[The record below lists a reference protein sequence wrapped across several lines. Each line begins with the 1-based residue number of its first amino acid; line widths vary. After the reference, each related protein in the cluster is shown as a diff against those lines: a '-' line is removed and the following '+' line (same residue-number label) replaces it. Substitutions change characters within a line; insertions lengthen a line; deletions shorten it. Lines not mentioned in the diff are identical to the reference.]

1 MPLNEAIPIPAD
13 QVSYLVSTAA
23 RAPSVHNTQPW
34 RFQIN
39 DYDIELLADPSRKLQ
54 TDPLGREMLLSCGAA
69 LFGLR
74 LAVRSL
80 GYQPVVEMLPVR
92 SRLRLLARVAL
103 TEGTPMTALERQMLY
118 AVPRRHTHRGS
129 FRASLLPPGLLAGMQ
144 HDAAEEGATL
154 ALVSRPIDYE
164 RLADLITATA
174 PHQDR
179 DPASRSAVLRWSR
192 STGSADRDGVPAR
205 AFPPNPA
212 SQPGHLRQRDFD
224 LGRDIGVQ
232 PTDGDPPSATA
243 VLVTAGDR
251 RLDWLK
257 AGQALQRLLLHG
269 ATRWVFASLYTQP
282 LESAQIRNMIKERLA
297 LPGFPQVLLQLGV
310 VDRSEPTIR
319 RPPEDVID

>member
-1 MPLNEAIPIPAD
+1 MPLNGAIPIPAD

-34 RFQIN
+34 RFRIN
-39 DYDIELLADPSRKLQ
+39 DYDIELLADPGRKLQ

-80 GYQPVVEMLPVR
+80 GYDPVVELLPVR
-92 SRLRLLARVAL
+92 SQLRLLARIAL
-103 TEGTPMTALERQMLY
+103 AEGTPMTALERQMLY

-129 FRASLLPPGLLAGMQ
+129 FRATLLPPGLLAGMQ

-154 ALVSRPIDYE
+154 TLVSRSIDYE
-164 RLADLITATA
+164 RLADLISATA
-174 PHQDR
+174 PKQDR
-179 DPASRSAVLRWSR
+179 DPASRSEVLRWSR
-192 STGSADRDGVPAR
+192 PTGSADRDGVPAR
-205 AFPPNPA
+205 AFQPNPI
-212 SQPGHLRQRDFD
+212 SHPGHLRQRDFD

-232 PTDGDPPSATA
+232 PTDGDPPA
-243 VLVTAGDR
+243 VTGILLTTRDR
-251 RLDWLK
+251 RMDWLK

-269 ATRWVFASLYTQP
+269 ATRWVFASLFTQP
-282 LESAQIRNMIKERLA
+282 LESAQLRDMIRARLA
-297 LPGFPQVLLQLGV
+297 LPGIPQVLLQLGV

-319 RPPEDVID
+319 RAPEDVIE